1 MDKSKRKPAAPVKGN
16 EKRAQQSPV
25 KGTAESMR
33 RMGNMLQQRVERRS
47 SRGR

>member
-1 MDKSKRKPAAPVKGN
+1 VNTIKRKPAAPVKGN
-16 EKRAQQSPV
+16 EKKATGPV

-47 SRGR
+47 GRGR